1 MRSRNARGHA
11 PKWSTDSSTSEVAT
25 IQLEMRDLSRSTGD
39 QKYEEASERVTSHIH
54 SLPKP
59 NGLVPIFINADT
71 GKSQTFCCLSIYTQF
86 FNAPIS
92 VLNPI
97 LPFYAG
103 QFRQQSAITM
113 GARGDSYYEYLIKQ
127 WVQTGKTV
135 DYLKSDFAES
145 MEGVQ
150 QRLCKRTVPN
160 NLLFI
165 GELLSG
171 GNQFKPKMDELACF
185 LPGSVALAVH
195 HGALPKSQVKK
206 SNFILLSFVTL

>member
-1 MRSRNARGHA
+1 MVF
-11 PKWSTDSSTSEVAT
+11 STF
-25 IQLEMRDLSRSTGD
+25 QM
-39 QKYEEASERVTSHIH
+39 
-54 SLPKP
+54 
-59 NGLVPIFINADT
+59 
-71 GKSQTFCCLSIYTQF
+71 
-86 FNAPIS
+86 
-92 VLNPI
+92 I
-97 LPFYAG
+97 LG

-127 WVQTGKTV
+127 WIQTGKTI
-135 DYLKSDFAES
+135 DYLKSDFVES
-145 MEGVQ
+145 VGGVQ

-195 HGALPKSQVKK
+195 HGALPKSQVK
-206 SNFILLSFVTL
+206 S